1 MYDTSEFRK
10 GLKIEIEGKPYQIV
24 DFLHVKPGK
33 GGAFVR
39 TKLRNML
46 KGGVVDRTFR
56 SGEKVGRP
64 DVQEREMQYLYKE
77 GNNYCL
83 MDNETYDQI
92 YLSEEQIGENGR
104 FMVENETV
112 NVVLFNEKPIG
123 LELPIFVELSIA
135 DTALGMKGD
144 TATKTTKPATLETGV
159 VIPVPIFI
167 NVGDRIKVDTR
178 TGSYVE
184 RVKGD

>member
-1 MYDTSEFRK
+1 MYDTSKFRK

-33 GGAFVR
+33 GGAFIR

-64 DVQEREMQYLYKE
+64 DLQEREMQYLYKE

-92 YLSEEQIGENGR
+92 YLSEEQIGESR
-104 FMVENETV
+104 QFMTENETV

-123 LELPIFVELSIA
+123 VDLPIFVELSIA
-135 DTALGMKGD
+135 DTEPGTKGD